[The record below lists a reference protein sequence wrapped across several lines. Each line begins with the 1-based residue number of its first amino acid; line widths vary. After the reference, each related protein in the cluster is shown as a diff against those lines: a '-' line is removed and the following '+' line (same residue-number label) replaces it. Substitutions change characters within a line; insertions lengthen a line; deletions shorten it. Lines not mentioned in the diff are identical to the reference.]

1 MTDLNAQILQLDDD
15 LPEYPAFEPGC
26 RRAPRRES
34 NLSQADKE
42 LAIMNA
48 LRYIPRQHHRRMAE
62 EFAQELITELHVQPP
77 DKKIMENQPGIVIYF
92 VQPGDS
98 QINMGSWW

>member
-1 MTDLNAQILQLDDD
+1 MTDLNAQILQLDDE

-48 LRYIPRQHHRRMAE
+48 LRYIPKQHHRRMAE
-62 EFAQELITELHVQPP
+62 EFAQELEEH
-77 DKKIMENQPGIVIYF
+77 GRIYGYRF
-92 VQPGDS
+92 RPQGRLYGKPIDQYKGNCVKRRLS
-98 QINMGSWW
+98 R